1 MTEIVTGRAL
11 LPGAELTSTPAVES
25 RVAAIF
31 REYGRFVFRLLRRL
45 GVPDADVDDVFQE
58 VFLIVHRKLPD
69 LEPNTVLRA
78 WVYGICVRRAA
89 NYRKRNRAR
98 REIPT
103 EATIEPVEVDS
114 TTPGEAIDARRAKE
128 LLEDILRGLP
138 DEKREVFVLYVIE
151 ELPMQEVADAV
162 GCPLH
167 TAYSRLYAARK
178 LIHERMHRARAR
190 MGER

>member
-1 MTEIVTGRAL
+1 MTEVVSGRAL
-11 LPGAELTSTPAVES
+11 LPSSTVASTPAVEA
-25 RVAAIF
+25 RVAEIF
-31 REYGRFVFRLLRRL
+31 REHGRYAFRLLRRL

-58 VFLIVHRKLPD
+58 VFVIVHRKLPD
-69 LEPNTVLRA
+69 LDPNAVLRA

-98 REIPT
+98 REIAT
-103 EATIEPVEVDS
+103 EEAIERVEIDP
-114 TTPGEAIDARRAKE
+114 TTPGEAIDARKARE
-128 LLEDILRGLP
+128 ILETILRGLP
-138 DEKREVFVLYVIE
+138 DEKREVFVLYEIE

-178 LIHERMHRARAR
+178 LIHEGIRRARAQ
-190 MGER
+190 MGNR